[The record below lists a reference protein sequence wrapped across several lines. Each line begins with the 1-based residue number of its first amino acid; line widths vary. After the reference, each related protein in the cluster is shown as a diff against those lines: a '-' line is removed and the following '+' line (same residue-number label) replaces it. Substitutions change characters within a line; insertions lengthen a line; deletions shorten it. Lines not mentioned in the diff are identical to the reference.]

1 MHYLEIAKINPY
13 VTVAAAYTMFKFCVV
28 QSPTQKV
35 CEERLVN
42 YGQLK
47 QKICEDVFWDTP
59 SMLQECTLEAFDV
72 THDDSICAYLP
83 TQEDIDLFNELG
95 LPVN

>member
-1 MHYLEIAKINPY
+1 MSEI
-13 VTVAAAYTMFKFCVV
+13 
-28 QSPTQKV
+28 

-42 YGQLK
+42 YGQIK
-47 QKICEDVFWDTP
+47 QKICEDVFWDKP

-72 THDDSICAYLP
+72 THDDTICAVLL
-83 TQEDIDLFNELG
+83 TQEDFDLFNELG